1 MKEKQVI
8 LAKTEYD
15 AMEAELQDLRTIV
28 ANRTVVKIIEE
39 HINLYSVRHSA
50 NGVRIKYVVSEKN
63 SAIDELA
70 EDIEL
75 LQKKL
80 ERVQGELEM
89 RNRDVWQKA
98 DEIKELKAKKWYQKL
113 FNR

>member
-39 HINLYSVRHSA
+39 HINWYSIRCTA
-50 NGVRIKYVVSEKN
+50 DGVRIKYVVSENN

-70 EDIEL
+70 EQIEL

-80 ERVQGELEM
+80 ERTRGELDM
-89 RNRDVWQKA
+89 RNREVWQKA
-98 DEIKELKAKKWYQKL
+98 DEIAELKAQKWYQKL
-113 FNR
+113 FSR

>member
-1 MKEKQVI
+1 MQNKQVI

-15 AMEAELQDLRTIV
+15 AMEAELTDLRTIV

-39 HINLYSVRHSA
+39 HINWYSVRHSA

-70 EDIEL
+70 EDIEF

-80 ERVQGELEM
+80 ERVQGELDI
-89 RNRDVWQKA
+89 RNREVWQKA

-113 FNR
+113 FSK

>member
-15 AMEAELQDLRTIV
+15 SMEAELRDLRTIV
-28 ANRTVVKIIEE
+28 DSRTVVKIIEE
-39 HINLYSVRHSA
+39 HINWYNIRHTA
-50 NGVRIKYVVSEKN
+50 DGVRIKYVVSEKN

-70 EDIEL
+70 EQIEW

-80 ERVQGELEM
+80 ERVRGELDM
-89 RNRDVWQKA
+89 RNRELWHKA
-98 DEIKELKAKKWYQKL
+98 DEIKELKAQKWYHKL
-113 FNR
+113 FSR

>member
-15 AMEAELQDLRTIV
+15 SMEAELKDLRTIV
-28 ANRTVVKIIEE
+28 DNRTVVKIIEE
-39 HINLYSVRHSA
+39 HTNWYSIRHTA

-70 EDIEL
+70 EDIEF

-80 ERVQGELEM
+80 ERVRGELDM
-89 RNRDVWQKA
+89 RNREVWQKD

-113 FNR
+113 FSR